1 MNNVRTY
8 RANSA
13 HTGWAKIFSVKT
25 TDFNVN
31 HNQNA
36 MMYFSLYLGQETRA
50 ICKDFYIYAGV
61 STNNENRILLK
72 DLSPEILGVECVYT
86 VNDREVTVYVKTKTY
101 GTYVH
106 LKVNH
111 ANVPSFFT
119 FYNMETFT
127 TELAPENINL
137 PQHDLLVNTNEKRSL
152 ETLLVSPGSQVGY
165 FKIGELYS
173 AFATKNVVATLH
185 LAEFGGDNANYASG
199 FVTMRVRKNQSGNSY
214 KMAISFLEN
223 NEKQPKISFHLV
235 ENQDK
240 VDIYIYIDIAY
251 RSMLITPILYDF
263 SAENSALKFLEVPV
277 YANSITPAASASYQ
291 TEIEVQQLT
300 LLNGWVTRGT
310 GFTNEAVKVGKQ
322 VTITVNIQND
332 GSATV
337 SPGTNIATSPFD
349 PPKKTISVPALIRV
363 QKDDGTVEMKTCM
376 VSIYSSGNIQIG
388 TGIDGANLVT
398 FQLTYFIE

>member
-8 RANSA
+8 RAIST

-36 MMYFSLYLGQETRA
+36 MMYFSLYCGQEERA
-50 ICKDFYIYAGV
+50 VCKDFYIYASV

-72 DLSPEILGVECVYT
+72 DLSPETLGIECVYT

-127 TELAPENINL
+127 TQLAPENINL
-137 PQHDLLVNTNEKRSL
+137 PRHDLLVNTNEKRSL

-173 AFATKNVVATLH
+173 AFATKNVVATFH
-185 LAEFGGDNANYASG
+185 FAEFGGDNENYASG

-263 SAENSALKFLEVPV
+263 SAENSVLKFLETPV

-310 GFTNEAVKVGKQ
+310 GFANEAVKVGKQ
-322 VTITVNIQND
+322 VTITGNIKDD
-332 GSATV
+332 GSAQV
-337 SPGTNIATSPFD
+337 SSGTNIATSPFN
-349 PPKKTISVPALIRV
+349 PPKKTISVPALIKV
-363 QKDDGTVEMKTCM
+363 QKDDGTDEMKTCM

-388 TGIDGANLVT
+388 TGVEGAKLVT